1 MSFLSVPPQTPY
13 DLNFEIFG
21 VPVRVHPLFWLIAIL
36 FGGAGGNITYT
47 LLVVVAFFVSIL
59 IHELGHSLMMRQYGQ
74 ESYIVLYGMG
84 GLAVPTSSGVL
95 GGRRVG
101 VGTSLVERIY
111 ISLAGPFAGFLFAG
125 VICALVFA
133 LGGDISISWLLGVIP
148 LPNASLPSAG
158 WAANSLIA
166 ILMFINVFW
175 GLINLMP
182 VYPLDGGQVSRNLFL
197 LGDPHDGV
205 RKSLML
211 SVGAGVLMAI
221 GGAVAFN
228 SIWLALIFG
237 LLAFQSWQ
245 QLSGSGRSMF

>member
-13 DLNFEIFG
+13 DLNFQVFG
-21 VPVRVHPLFWLIAIL
+21 IPVRVHPLFWLIAIL

-47 LLVVVAFFVSIL
+47 LLVVFAFFISIL

-74 ESYIVLYGMG
+74 DSFIVLYGMG
-84 GLAVPTSSGVL
+84 GLAVPTSSGML

-133 LGGDISISWLLGVIP
+133 LGGTISTNYLLGVIP
-148 LPNASLPSAG
+148 LPNASLDSAG
-158 WAANSLIA
+158 WAVNSLIG

-182 VYPLDGGQVSRNLFL
+182 VYPLDGGQVARNLFIL
-197 LGDPHDGV
+197 NDPHDGV
-205 RKSLML
+205 RKSLIL
-211 SVGAGVLMAI
+211 SVAAGAFMAI
-221 GGAVAFN
+221 GGFLAFS

-245 QLSGSGRSMF
+245 QLSGAGRGMF